1 MNIIIEGSEGVGK
14 STLIEKFRYDKD
26 ITCDILRMHVNG
38 DKTLKGYEQKAK
50 LHNILSD
57 RSFISEW
64 VYSKVFNRKTYLSQ
78 RWFDWFMNYE
88 YNRHTIIILICDPSV
103 AKDRIHKRGIDE
115 EDLEILKKINNEYIK
130 VANVY
135 NKRVHLIDTT
145 NLSAEQVYE
154 KAKDIIIKEQIG
166 GK

>member
-38 DKTLKGYEQKAK
+38 DKTLAGYEQKAK

-64 VYSKVFNRKTYLSQ
+64 VYSRVFNRKSCLTE
-78 RWFDWFMNYE
+78 RWFDWFINYE
-88 YNRHTIIILICDPSV
+88 YNRHTIIILVCDPYV
-103 AKDRIHKRGIDE
+103 AKERIYKRGIDE
-115 EDLEILKKINNEYIK
+115 EKLETLQKLNDEYIK
-130 VANVY
+130 VVNMFP
-135 NKRVHLIDTT
+135 NRIHLIDTT

-154 KAKDIIIKEQIG
+154 TAKDIIIKEQIG

>member
-1 MNIIIEGSEGVGK
+1 MDIIIEGSEGVGK

-38 DKTLKGYEQKAK
+38 DKTLAGYEQKAK
-50 LHNILSD
+50 LYNILSD

-64 VYSKVFNRKTYLSQ
+64 VYSRVFNRKSCLTEKWL
-78 RWFDWFMNYE
+78 DWFINYD
-88 YNRHTIIILICDPSV
+88 YGRHTIIVLTCDPSI
-103 AKDRIHKRGIDE
+103 AKDRVHKRGIDE
-115 EDLEILKKINNEYIK
+115 EELETLQKINDEYIK
-130 VANVY
+130 LASLY
-135 NKRVHLIDTT
+135 KKRIHIIDTT

-154 KAKDIIIKEQIG
+154 KAKDIIIAEQIG